1 MARCANRKTYTAIN
15 RKNIL
20 ATYVICNAPSYCVNV
35 FSVYR
40 PTVFSESRACSA
52 TLFAVSLWKRA
63 RSRAEN
69 YSKQC
74 KAKGF
79 LKILL
84 GVFIVFVN
92 ASLDILSNHIPD
104 EPVFLPEM
112 QVPDTWLTCC
122 YSVNR
127 TEYLIVRGIWSEYCG
142 LTDNDRFFLNKNFCQ
157 PTVYSWI
164 IMSYQKRMTE
174 WQIFSWKKGSS
185 SI

>member
-1 MARCANRKTYTAIN
+1 MARCANRKIYTAIN

-20 ATYVICNAPSYCVNV
+20 ATFVICNFAPPNRVNV
-35 FSVYR
+35 FHVYR
-40 PTVFSESRACSA
+40 PTVFSGSRVCSA
-52 TLFAVSLWKRA
+52 TLFAVSRWKRA
-63 RSRAEN
+63 CSRTVN
-69 YSKQC
+69 YGKQC

-112 QVPDTWLTCC
+112 QVPDTWLTCR

-127 TEYLIVRGIWSEYCG
+127 TEYLIVRGFEANIA
-142 LTDNDRFFLNKNFCQ
+142 
-157 PTVYSWI
+157 V
-164 IMSYQKRMTE
+164 
-174 WQIFSWKKGSS
+174 WQIMTDSFWIKTFVSLLYILES
-185 SI
+185 